1 MEKTALITLIAPI
14 VIEVLKAVAPRF
26 PKRWLPILA
35 PIVGALA
42 DILAHFSGLLS
53 ESNPT
58 MAALYGMAG
67 AGLYDIYHHVYRKP
81 SLSAKAQE

>member
-1 MEKTALITLIAPI
+1 MEKTALITLVVPI
-14 VIEVLKAVAPRF
+14 VIEVLKVLAPRF

-53 ESNPT
+53 ESNPA

-81 SLSAKAQE
+81 SSPVKTQE